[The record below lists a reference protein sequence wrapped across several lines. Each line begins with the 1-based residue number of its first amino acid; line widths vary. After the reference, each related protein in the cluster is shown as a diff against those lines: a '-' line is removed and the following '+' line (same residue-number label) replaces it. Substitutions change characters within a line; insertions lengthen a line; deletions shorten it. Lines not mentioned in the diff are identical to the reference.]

1 MRTRVPRRSK
11 TDVERRAPRSD
22 AAERE
27 RLEEQIR
34 QLERRAAS
42 AERMLRETVS
52 TISHDLRNSLSV
64 IVVSARMLM
73 RSAPPDG
80 PGRRQLDA
88 ITRAADEI
96 NQLAQD
102 LVDAMNIENGSLK
115 VGMGAHDVAPIV
127 DRAIELVAPTVALKP
142 LDIAKE
148 VPDDLPPIACDRERI
163 VQVVANLLGSALRY
177 TPKGG
182 RITVRAEPS
191 GSDARFSISDTGPG
205 IPSDQQALLF
215 ARTCPP
221 AGPWARA
228 SGSRPSSPRASWR
241 PTAARSGWRARP
253 ARAPRSSSPSRPPP
267 GSPRAPPDGERGEH
281 ALRPHA
287 RRQDGPRRESQRRRI
302 ARPSDSFSSD
312 AHSLRWCACAF
323 SPGPKFT
330 AGTPSSAKRA
340 TSVHACFA
348 STAAT
353 PASRS
358 ATTSGCDACGG
369 ADGLRSR
376 QAISARPPTSAS
388 MSRCASRIDVPGG
401 KRWFRFI
408 VNSSGTTFRPRP
420 PCASVAV
427 VTARYT
433 SPSIST
439 SRGARAASST
449 RSGPAL

>member
-1 MRTRVPRRSK
+1 VPRRSK

-215 ARTCPP
+215 ARHVPSRRPMGQGVGLSAFVTKGIVEAHGGTIWVESTPGQGATFFFTIP
-221 AGPWARA
+221 AAPGLA
-228 SGSRPSSPRASWR
+228 
-241 PTAARSGWRARP
+241 
-253 ARAPRSSSPSRPPP
+253 ARAP
-267 GSPRAPPDGERGEH
+267 
-281 ALRPHA
+281 
-287 RRQDGPRRESQRRRI
+287 
-302 ARPSDSFSSD
+302 
-312 AHSLRWCACAF
+312 
-323 SPGPKFT
+323 
-330 AGTPSSAKRA
+330 
-340 TSVHACFA
+340 
-348 STAAT
+348 
-353 PASRS
+353 
-358 ATTSGCDACGG
+358 
-369 ADGLRSR
+369 
-376 QAISARPPTSAS
+376 
-388 MSRCASRIDVPGG
+388 
-401 KRWFRFI
+401 
-408 VNSSGTTFRPRP
+408 
-420 PCASVAV
+420 
-427 VTARYT
+427 
-433 SPSIST
+433 
-439 SRGARAASST
+439 
-449 RSGPAL
+449 